1 MTPRGRLLLVL
12 TGVIVFLGIWEA
24 VPRLSLVGPAL
35 LPPPSAIV
43 PTFWREMGLQ
53 NDQVCLDQ
61 VAFGL
66 SIKLEQKEDI
76 LVGGG
81 F

>member
-1 MTPRGRLLLVL
+1 
-12 TGVIVFLGIWEA
+12 
-24 VPRLSLVGPAL
+24 
-35 LPPPSAIV
+35 
-43 PTFWREMGLQ
+43 MGLQ

-66 SIKLEQKEDI
+66 SIKLEQKENM